1 MDKTEERPVT
11 FYIFKSL
18 SESLPSIYISKKSI
32 SLSSKNIHS
41 TLIKSKKKSHW
52 NHPTRL
58 NAFPSMDPQIASE
71 FCIRDL
77 APVCKCA
84 INHGSICSSA
94 KGHTAWVTM
103 KLLIPRRPFFLSY
116 LLPISLSLS
125 LSLPDIRNGAEVNI
139 SCARRFRRWENGKG
153 KATGRE
159 ARGKKGGGERV
170 AGRVKLWGPFRSEQP
185 DYPRRDLAA
194 ESVLSHSIKPSPF
207 PTTHPPTGVS
217 FCGQWRKGGGGGH
230 GEGGRHEVIARDPP
244 LLGHAICHERW
255 ISP

>member
-18 SESLPSIYISKKSI
+18 SESLSYTHTYIYISKKSI

-52 NHPTRL
+52 DHPTRL

-103 KLLIPRRPFFLSY
+103 KLLIPFFLSY
-116 LLPISLSLS
+116 LPPISLSLS
-125 LSLPDIRNGAEVNI
+125 LCPTSGTAWRLIFHALDGSGAEKMGR
-139 SCARRFRRWENGKG
+139 ARPRG
-153 KATGRE
+153 
-159 ARGKKGGGERV
+159 AR
-170 AGRVKLWGPFRSEQP
+170 
-185 DYPRRDLAA
+185 
-194 ESVLSHSIKPSPF
+194 
-207 PTTHPPTGVS
+207 
-217 FCGQWRKGGGGGH
+217 
-230 GEGGRHEVIARDPP
+230 
-244 LLGHAICHERW
+244 
-255 ISP
+255 